1 MSIKV
6 LVVDDSA
13 LIRQLLPEIL
23 SRDPGIEVVGTAPD
37 PYVAREK
44 IKALNPDV
52 ITLDI
57 EMPRMDG
64 LTFLEN
70 VMRLRPM
77 PVLVVSSLAERGA
90 QVTLQALELGAVDYV
105 TKPRVDIASGLDQ
118 YASELIARLKA
129 TAAARPR
136 SIQPPARALDLP
148 AAADKPRPAYR
159 TTDRLIAL
167 GASTGGTE
175 AIREV
180 LEAMPAD
187 APAIVIAQHIPASFS
202 ASFAER
208 LDRCSALSVSEARDR
223 QPIVAGCAYVAP
235 GGRHLLVERD
245 GAHFRC
251 RISDQDPVNRHR
263 PSVDV
268 LFRSVAQAAGANAV
282 GAILTGMGD
291 DGALGL
297 KEMREQGAT
306 TFAQDEASSVV
317 WGMPGAAVEMG
328 AASRVLP
335 LERLAPELLHHS
347 TRELAHA

>member
-1 MSIKV
+1 MSLRV

-13 LIRQLLPEIL
+13 LVRQLLTEIL
-23 SRDPGIEVVGTAPD
+23 SRGAGIEVVGTAPD
-37 PYVAREK
+37 PYVARDRIRELK
-44 IKALNPDV
+44 PDV

-64 LTFLEN
+64 LRFLEN
-70 VMRLRPM
+70 LMRLRPM
-77 PVLVVSSLAERGA
+77 PVLIVSSLATLGA
-90 QVTLQALELGAVDYV
+90 QVTLQALELGAVDYI
-105 TKPRVDIASGLDQ
+105 TKPKVDIANGLQQ
-118 YASELIARLKA
+118 YAGELIAKVRA

-136 SIQPPARALDLP
+136 SVQPPSRALLEPGP
-148 AAADKPRPAYR
+148 AKKARLSYR

-187 APAIVIAQHIPASFS
+187 GPAIVIAQHIPASFS
-202 ASFAER
+202 SSFAER
-208 LDRCSALSVSEARDR
+208 LDRCSAMSVAEARDR

-235 GGRHLLVERD
+235 GGRHLWVERD

-251 RISDQDPVNRHR
+251 RLSDTEPVNRHR

-268 LFRSVAQAAGANAV
+268 LFNSVAEAAGANAV

-291 DGALGL
+291 DGAAGL
-297 KEMREQGAT
+297 REMRTQGAA
-306 TFAQDEASSVV
+306 TFAQDEATSVI
-317 WGMPGAAVEMG
+317 WGMPGAAVKLG
-328 AASRVLP
+328 AAAQVLP
-335 LERLAPELLHHS
+335 LDRLAAELLKHS
-347 TRELAHA
+347 RKESGHA

>member
-1 MSIKV
+1 MTIKV

-23 SRDPGIEVVGTAPD
+23 SRGAGIEVVGTACD
-37 PYVAREK
+37 PYVARDR
-44 IKALNPDV
+44 IKSLNPDL

-70 VMRLRPM
+70 IMRLRPM
-77 PVLVVSSLAERGA
+77 PVLIVSSLAARGA

-105 TKPRVDIASGLDQ
+105 TKPTVDIASGLDP
-118 YASELIARLKA
+118 YASELIAKVRA

-136 SIQPPARALDLP
+136 SIQPPARALEEP
-148 AAADKPRPAYR
+148 AAPKKKRTAYR
-159 TTDRLIAL
+159 TTDRLMAL

-187 APAIVIAQHIPASFS
+187 APAILIAQHIPGSFS

-208 LDRCSALSVSEARDR
+208 LDRCSAMSVSEARDG

-235 GGRHLLVERD
+235 GGRHLQVERD

-268 LFRSVAQAAGANAV
+268 LFRSVARAAGANAV

-317 WGMPGAAVEMG
+317 WGMPGAAVAIG
-328 AASRVLP
+328 AVSRVLP
-335 LERLAPELLHHS
+335 LERLASELLHHS
-347 TRELAHA
+347 IREPSHV